1 MNARKKNNKNWY
13 LLTKG
18 RESGPF
24 DYYQVLS
31 KINSG
36 EVSSFDFIK
45 ALNQENWGPL
55 SDHEIFNAG
64 SISAEIN
71 NFQEIIPHGEL
82 EADGRRR
89 HPRSPILADVF
100 IKKDGVLVKGRAIE
114 VGKGGMGIE
123 ADEKFGDKNS
133 VVSIYCSP
141 ISESIAFN
149 CHAKIVSRVQISEK
163 RFRYGIKFLKISP
176 KGEIFLYKIL
186 DALEELKE
194 VS

>member
-1 MNARKKNNKNWY
+1 MSASKKKNNKNWY
-13 LLTKG
+13 LLVKG

-24 DYYQVLS
+24 DYYQVLK

-45 ALNQENWGPL
+45 ALNQENWGTL
-55 SDHEIFNAG
+55 ADHEIFNAG
-64 SISAEIN
+64 SISAEMSS
-71 NFQEIIPHGEL
+71 FSEIRPHNIE
-82 EADGRRR
+82 DGLRR

-100 IKKDGVLVKGRAIE
+100 VKKDGVLIKGKAIE

-123 ADEKFGDKNS
+123 ADENFGDDDG

-149 CHAKIVSRVQISEK
+149 CHAKIVSKVQISK
-163 RFRYGIKFLKISP
+163 NRFRYGVQFLKISP

-186 DALEELKE
+186 DAIENLKE

>member
-1 MNARKKNNKNWY
+1 MSAGRKKNNKNWY
-13 LLTKG
+13 LLVKG

-24 DYYQVLS
+24 DYYQVLK

-36 EVSSFDFIK
+36 DVSSFDFIK
-45 ALNQENWGPL
+45 AINQENWGTL
-55 SDHEIFNAG
+55 ADHEIFNAG
-64 SISAEIN
+64 SISAEMNSFNDILPKN
-71 NFQEIIPHGEL
+71 STGTL
-82 EADGRRR
+82 RR

-100 IKKDGVLVKGRAIE
+100 VKKDGVLIKGKAIE

-123 ADEKFGDKNS
+123 ADENFGDDGG

-149 CHAKIVSRVQISEK
+149 CHAKIVSKIEISK
-163 RFRYGIKFLKISP
+163 SKYRYGVQFLKISP

-186 DALEELKE
+186 DAIENLKE

>member
-31 KINSG
+31 KINNG

-45 ALNQENWGPL
+45 ALNQENWGTL
-55 SDHEIFNAG
+55 ADHEIFNAG

-82 EADGRRR
+82 DGRRR
-89 HPRSPILADVF
+89 HPRSPMLADVF
-100 IKKDGVLVKGRAIE
+100 IKRDGVLVKGRAIE

-123 ADEKFGDKNS
+123 ADENFGDDDS

-163 RFRYGIKFLKISP
+163 RFRYGIQFLKISP

-186 DALEELKE
+186 DALEDLKE
-194 VS
+194 IS

>member
-1 MNARKKNNKNWY
+1 MSVKKKNNKNWY
-13 LLTKG
+13 LLVKG

-45 ALNQENWGPL
+45 ACNQENWG
-55 SDHEIFNAG
+55 SVADHEIFNAG
-64 SISAEIN
+64 SISAEMSSFN
-71 NFQEIIPHGEL
+71 DIIHTHVDPNGN
-82 EADGRRR
+82 RK

-100 IKKDGVLVKGRAIE
+100 VKKEGVLIKGRAIE

-123 ADEKFGDKNS
+123 GDEKFGDEQG
-133 VVSIYCSP
+133 VISIYCSP

-149 CHAKIVSRVQISEK
+149 CHAKIVSKIQISK
-163 RFRYGIKFLKISP
+163 TRFRYGCLLYTSP
-176 KGEIFLYKIL
+176 SPRDQRGSRMPSS
-186 DALEELKE
+186 A
-194 VS
+194 